1 MCLEERRRLLREM
14 GTIRNTFRFGGI
26 VNGEKLI
33 EILEIKRK
41 YMTAIT
47 FFEKHFSINLD
58 RKSYVYH

>member
-1 MCLEERRRLLREM
+1 M